1 MSENTEARVDPGDVG
16 RMLAAATA
24 ALRGELA
31 ALPPAL
37 LSWHPAAGEWCAKD
51 VLGHLI
57 EAERRGFGGRIRIIL
72 EHAARGEHPTEPT
85 FERWDPDAVARE
97 RRDCERDAAAL
108 LDELAALRKDS
119 VALVNRL
126 REPDLGSAGQHPA
139 VGRLTVR
146 DLLHEWVH
154 HDRNHLRQIL
164 ANVQAYVWP
173 AMGNARR
180 FSQE

>member
-1 MSENTEARVDPGDVG
+1 MSDGTEARVDPKVVG
-16 RMLAAATA
+16 RLLGAATA
-24 ALRGELA
+24 TLRAELT
-31 ALPPAL
+31 ALPATV
-37 LSWHPAAGEWCAKD
+37 LSWHPATGEWCAKE

-57 EAERRGFGGRIRIIL
+57 EAERRGFAGRIRIIL
-72 EHAARGEHPTEPT
+72 EQTEPALA
-85 FERWDPDAVARE
+85 RWAPDDVARE
-97 RRDCERDAAAL
+97 RRDCHRDVAGL
-108 LDELAALRKDS
+108 LDEFEAMRTDS
-119 VALVNRL
+119 VALANGPRDG
-126 REPDLGSAGQHPA
+126 DLGRGGQHPA
-139 VGRLTVR
+139 VGRLTVG